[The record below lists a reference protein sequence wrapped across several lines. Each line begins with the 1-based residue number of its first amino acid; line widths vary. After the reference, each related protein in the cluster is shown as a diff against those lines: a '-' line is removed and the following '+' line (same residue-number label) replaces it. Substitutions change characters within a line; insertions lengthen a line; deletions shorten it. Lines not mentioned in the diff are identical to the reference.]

1 MNDKPID
8 ELVAEKV
15 MGWIKPP
22 ETSILK
28 SMWVETPIGAVH
40 PQLPKFSTNIED
52 AWLVVEKL
60 RSLKEING
68 EKVRLM
74 PKIIGTEKPNLW
86 ACTVNDFLNYKCL
99 SDVMNKSAP
108 MAICIAALK
117 AVGEEWQ

>member
-1 MNDKPID
+1 MNDIPID

-60 RSLKEING
+60 G
-68 EKVRLM
+68 YDVKVSKNSVLN
-74 PKIIGTEKPNLW
+74 PKYQVHVFVP
-86 ACTVNDFLNYKCL
+86 D
-99 SDVMNKSAP
+99 DVKMVFADTAP
-108 MAICIAALK
+108 MAICVAALK

>member
-28 SMWVETPIGAVH
+28 SMWVETPVGAVR

-74 PKIIGTEKPNLW
+74 PKLIGTSNPDLW
-86 ACTVNDFLNYKCL
+86 TFSINDYLNSECL
-99 SDVMNKSAP
+99 SEVQNKAAP

>member
-40 PQLPKFSTNIED
+40 PQLPKFSTNIEA
-52 AWLVVEKL
+52 AWLVVGALQEKNNWNFE
-60 RSLKEING
+60 LKRRKDGKCFATFIQLHSIHDNTQKE
-68 EKVRLM
+68 
-74 PKIIGTEKPNLW
+74 PNEW
-86 ACTVNDFLNYKCL
+86 WDKANT
-99 SDVMNKSAP
+99 AP

>member
-40 PQLPKFSTNIED
+40 PQLPKFSTNVED

-60 RSLKEING
+60 EYDV
-68 EKVRLM
+68 KVTKNSVLT
-74 PKIIGTEKPNLW
+74 PKYQAHVFVPG
-86 ACTVNDFLNYKCL
+86 
-99 SDVMNKSAP
+99 DVKMVFAETAP

>member
-1 MNDKPID
+1 MNDIPID
-8 ELVAEKV
+8 ELVAKKV

-40 PQLPKFSTNIED
+40 PQLPKFSTNIQD
-52 AWLVVEKL
+52 AWLVVEKFDFYTIE
-60 RSLKEING
+60 RVTG
-68 EKVRLM
+68 YGDGFYKVNVSVAQ
-74 PKIIGTEKPNLW
+74 IDGT
-86 ACTVNDFLNYKCL
+86 Y
-99 SDVMNKSAP
+99 SDIEVQAPTAP

>member
-60 RSLKEING
+60 QDQERIV
-68 EKVRLM
+68 KVM
-74 PKIIGTEKPNLW
+74 GKTEQGNMYCSIDGRHG
-86 ACTVNDFLNYKCL
+86 ATGRG
-99 SDVMNKSAP
+99 AP

>member
-15 MGWIKPP
+15 MEWIKPP

-28 SMWVETPIGAVH
+28 AMWVETPVGSVH
-40 PQLPKFSTNIED
+40 PQLPKFSENMQD
-52 AWLVVEKL
+52 AWLVVEKFDFANVE
-60 RSLKEING
+60 RVTGYGDAFYRVNISVAQID
-68 EKVRLM
+68 
-74 PKIIGTEKPNLW
+74 GT
-86 ACTVNDFLNYKCL
+86 Y
-99 SDVMNKSAP
+99 SDIEVKAPTAP

>member
-1 MNDKPID
+1 MNEKPID

-28 SMWVETPIGAVH
+28 AMWVETPIGAVH
-40 PQLPKFSTNIED
+40 PQLPKFSENMQD

-60 RSLKEING
+60 QDQERIV
-68 EKVRLM
+68 KVM
-74 PKIIGTEKPNLW
+74 GKTEQGNMY
-86 ACTVNDFLNYKCL
+86 CSIDGRYGVTGR
-99 SDVMNKSAP
+99 SAP

>member
-1 MNDKPID
+1 MNEKPID

-28 SMWVETPIGAVH
+28 SMWVETPLGTVH
-40 PQLPKFSTNIED
+40 PELPKFSTNIQD
-52 AWLVVEKL
+52 AWLVVEKFASEGL
-60 RSLKEING
+60 YFSIVKWIDGGYVVEIEKDSL
-68 EKVRLM
+68 
-74 PKIIGTEKPNLW
+74 TEVGSYESK
-86 ACTVNDFLNYKCL
+86 T
-99 SDVMNKSAP
+99 AP

>member
-28 SMWVETPIGAVH
+28 SMWVSKPIGMVH
-40 PQLPKFSTNIED
+40 RELPKFSMNMED
-52 AWLVVEKL
+52 AWLVVDKL
-60 RSLKEING
+60 QDSFKSVEIFIEDRMTNVIITEHFPSGHLKDKYQGYE
-68 EKVRLM
+68 R
-74 PKIIGTEKPNLW
+74 
-86 ACTVNDFLNYKCL
+86 
-99 SDVMNKSAP
+99 SAP
-108 MAICIAALK
+108 LAICKAALK

>member
-28 SMWVETPIGAVH
+28 AMWVETPIGAVH

-60 RSLKEING
+60 GYDVKITKNSVLK
-68 EKVRLM
+68 
-74 PKIIGTEKPNLW
+74 PKYQVHVFVPDNVKLVFAET
-86 ACTVNDFLNYKCL
+86 
-99 SDVMNKSAP
+99 AP

>member
-28 SMWVETPIGAVH
+28 AMWVETPVGTVH
-40 PQLPKFSTNIED
+40 RELPRFSTNIED

-60 RSLKEING
+60 G
-68 EKVRLM
+68 YDVKVTKNSVLT
-74 PKIIGTEKPNLW
+74 PKYQAHVFVPG
-86 ACTVNDFLNYKCL
+86 
-99 SDVMNKSAP
+99 DVKMVFAETAP

>member
-8 ELVAEKV
+8 KLVAEKV

-28 SMWVETPIGAVH
+28 AMWVETPVGTVH
-40 PQLPKFSTNIED
+40 RELPKFSTNIED
-52 AWLVVEKL
+52 AWLVFEKFDFANVERVTGYGDFYKVNL
-60 RSLKEING
+60 SVPEID
-68 EKVRLM
+68 
-74 PKIIGTEKPNLW
+74 GTYSEVEVK
-86 ACTVNDFLNYKCL
+86 TET
-99 SDVMNKSAP
+99 AP

>member
-28 SMWVETPIGAVH
+28 AMWVETPVGTVH
-40 PQLPKFSTNIED
+40 RELPKFSTNIQD
-52 AWLVVEKL
+52 AWLVAEKFDFYTIERVSGYGDGFYKVNL
-60 RSLKEING
+60 SVALING
-68 EKVRLM
+68 TYSEVEEQAK
-74 PKIIGTEKPNLW
+74 T
-86 ACTVNDFLNYKCL
+86 
-99 SDVMNKSAP
+99 AP

-117 AVGEEWQ
+117 AVGEEWK

>member
-28 SMWVETPIGAVH
+28 AMWVETPVGAVH
-40 PQLPKFSTNIED
+40 PQLPKFSTNIKD
-52 AWLVVEKL
+52 AWLVIDALYEKENIRMFVSNNFHPL
-60 RSLKEING
+60 WEARCKKDNG
-68 EKVRLM
+68 DW
-74 PKIIGTEKPNLW
+74 IGHG
-86 ACTVNDFLNYKCL
+86 VDNY
-99 SDVMNKSAP
+99 SAP